1 MDLMYIEHYSIWGD
15 IKLILQTFTV
25 FLKASDS
32 TEAFKHGED
41 FDFFTSCEAQADEQ
55 APEKSTDTASSEQ
68 TELSEAQPSEAQPV
82 EEKTA
87 EKANFPEM

>member
-55 APEKSTDTASSEQ
+55 DGEGEETAAPAQAEQ
-68 TELSEAQPSEAQPV
+68 PEAQSPEETKEHTPEA
-82 EEKTA
+82 
-87 EKANFPEM
+87 

>member
-41 FDFFTSCEAQADEQ
+41 FDFFTSCEAQTDEQ
-55 APEKSTDTASSEQ
+55 APEESTDTASPEQ
-68 TELSEAQPSEAQPV
+68 TEPSEAQPV
-82 EEKTA
+82 EEKTE
-87 EKANFPEM
+87 EKANIPEM